1 MAVGNGGTILVG
13 WKEIMAGF
21 GVRSVKTMKKKVRKY
36 GIPILTVARKPTI
49 PTDEIIQWRE
59 SKRKRKIDLSPT
71 P

>member
-49 PTDEIIQWRE
+49 PSDAITQWRE